1 MARYTGPVC
10 RLCRRRGEKLFL
22 KGERCFTPKCA
33 VEKKSAP
40 PGVHFARRRRLSE
53 RAIQLREKQ
62 KARATYGILE
72 RQFKKY
78 FQEAQRKPGVTG
90 QYLLQLLERR
100 LDNVVYRLGMADSRR
115 QARQIV
121 RHGHFIV
128 NGKRTDVP
136 SFLVRPGDEISV
148 REGSKGTEYFTRL
161 KDKLGGVTP
170 PQWLSLDTEH
180 MAGKVMAAPDPAD
193 LQLTLDPRYIVEFY
207 SR

>member
-10 RLCRRRGEKLFL
+10 RLCQRRGEKLFL

-33 VEKKSAP
+33 VEKKPSP
-40 PGVHFARRRRLSE
+40 PGEHFARRRRLSE

-62 KARATYGILE
+62 KARVTYGILE

-78 FQEAQRKPGVTG
+78 FQEARRKPGVTG

-100 LDNVVYRLGMADSRR
+100 LDNVVFRLGMADSRR

-128 NGKRTDVP
+128 NNKRTNVP

-148 REGSKGTEYFTRL
+148 REGSRGMEYFTRL
-161 KDKLGGVTP
+161 KEKLGDVTP
-170 PQWLSLDTEH
+170 PQWLSLDKER
-180 MAGKVMAAPDPAD
+180 MAGKVIAAPDPAD